1 MSREIFAMS
10 DDAAFSTYTLDKKV
24 ESLVKTALPI
34 AHSPTV
40 VSPEQYS
47 RRFYDAIDNY
57 FAMSPDQWT
66 SSDPLLD

>member
-1 MSREIFAMS
+1 MS